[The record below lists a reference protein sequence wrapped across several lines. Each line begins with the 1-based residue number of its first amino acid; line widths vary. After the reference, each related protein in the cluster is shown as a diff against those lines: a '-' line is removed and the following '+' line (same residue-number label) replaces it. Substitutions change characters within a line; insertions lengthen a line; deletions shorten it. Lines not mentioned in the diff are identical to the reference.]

1 MIDREQRRSCAP
13 DDHQEPPHRD
23 GTRKT
28 DDPGRCSGVP
38 SSPPPTQNAA
48 RGRNHCSPKPSNH
61 FCNKIDRK
69 RTPRRDTTAKMRLM
83 PFRPFQ
89 ISSLNHTVP
98 DGELGGHMET
108 AYQPESWRDL
118 YVMLGT
124 SSAALMGLL
133 FVATS
138 LHLEEIVN
146 NPIFQLRALRNSIYL
161 IVTLVEAACVLT
173 PQSIVALG
181 VELIVLN
188 SLGFLLPLSNF
199 FNLYKRQ
206 SFTSR
211 GGFSVYRS
219 ATFITGFLLG
229 VGGGV
234 LLVVQWNLGLYVITA
249 SYLTLLVSVSMNA
262 WLIMLG
268 VGQAK
273 PKAS

>member
-1 MIDREQRRSCAP
+1 
-13 DDHQEPPHRD
+13 
-23 GTRKT
+23 
-28 DDPGRCSGVP
+28 
-38 SSPPPTQNAA
+38 
-48 RGRNHCSPKPSNH
+48 
-61 FCNKIDRK
+61 
-69 RTPRRDTTAKMRLM
+69 MRLM

-188 SLGFLLPLSNF
+188 SLGLLLPLSNF
-199 FNLYKRQ
+199 YNIYKRQ

-234 LLVVQWNLGLYVITA
+234 LLVVQ
-249 SYLTLLVSVSMNA
+249 
-262 WLIMLG
+262 
-268 VGQAK
+268 
-273 PKAS
+273 